1 MISVAVFQNIILL
14 FVKVSLTIL
23 FFFSLPKF
31 DSKDYILG
39 IKDRKQ
45 NFIEDFRFQN

>member
-1 MISVAVFQNIILL
+1 MIFVVVVFQNIVFLH
-14 FVKVSLTIL
+14 FKVSLT

-31 DSKDYILG
+31 DSKGYILG

-45 NFIEDFRFQN
+45 NFIEDFRSQN